1 MLYEPTNIIPSI
13 ITQTGTIASADPV
26 SVQWQVNGT
35 SPMSAFQIDVYLDN
49 ADSTFVH
56 STGVITAYPESGAN
70 NLLPFYG
77 KDRLG
82 EYVPFTY
89 TPTSTTWANWGLTD
103 GNNYKF
109 VITQFFSA
117 QVDTYSLN
125 VQSSIPSKESRVKYF
140 SYTKNGVTYYPTFTI
155 YNPFNEATGFNV
167 YFCDTL
173 KTGWVT
179 YGASDFTGAGGSV
192 MSGVTCVLN
201 TTEPEIGVDGVNAA
215 SDMGEGVL
223 ISSSGMGM
231 NYYQQQ
237 FIVQNAPSAI
247 ITRALPTLQ
256 IDSFG
261 TVSGS
266 TVTVDT
272 SVLDFSA
279 SYNQAQGDAVNS
291 VRWQMFNTNDMSTPI
306 DDTGIIYTPI
316 LSYEYNGLF
325 NGQSYVVSCTVTSI
339 NGQSVTYSQ
348 QFNVDYEAQEYV
360 GEVSVQYVCAEDSA
374 IVSWEPGMAIPG
386 VVTPAEGSTI
396 VDNTLELDR
405 GATLTWSQQI
415 TEEGETQDLNIS
427 APWTAVWRGVSLPQ
441 TSTTL
446 YGNFDSSLPS
456 GKVNTMVFSPDNEYL
471 FIGGTFEGYGRV
483 YKVNSS
489 TSYTYVGDILKNGQ
503 PLDGAINSI
512 SVSAT
517 LSDLTYHIAVGG
529 EFTGGA
535 YISTFS
541 DGVFSGT
548 TEVDFGLTEGQSL
561 GSIYAV
567 AYNHQGTAL
576 CVCGYLTGGGGSG
589 IAALFEVSGLTLIT
603 RRYIT
608 NDAPFY
614 RVYCAAFS
622 PDDAVLII
630 GGYYRWALSNDEKVA
645 AFHIVYTDNG
655 RISTVYY
662 QDYGGLVTAL
672 YTTCYTLWFESNTRC
687 WAGGSF
693 GIVALTI
700 NTASTSRMITSAAY
714 VLSGADARCFSGSA
728 NGACIA
734 TACEGGANMYLVCGN
749 FSKLPDYTVATGGF
763 GYTPSFN
770 CYSVAF
776 FPTNSS
782 FCLIG
787 GSGGVQIVT
796 FTYPS
801 QTPIMT
807 INGGAEN
814 EIVVGRD
821 YNSLYLQ
828 INDEIVQYALLPY
841 GANNYGVFGYTV
853 TVSPTRF
860 CVYSYRLNSDNEET
874 SSSAEIEYDIPQSNI
889 SEVQLQGEQK
899 CEYFAVVSGDR
910 AVSNSDTD
918 YESSAYKI
926 SWTATG
932 YDTQML
938 ADFVYGVG
946 AGTSTGGSNGYR
958 IYRVEADGTEL
969 TEVVTLS
976 ADRAIPSI
984 RDFGIKS
991 NTQYTYVLFV
1001 YDNNNNFM
1009 GQVTTQSIKCQ
1020 FKKYSLLA
1028 TEYSELDRCY
1038 HVVKEYLFSCSLT
1051 DEALSNNSNKSYA
1064 QNFTPYPTVFRST
1077 ANYASGTLQALIG
1090 FVDKNT
1096 YRYWDDTALMA
1107 ELNGLSTTD
1116 YTLFLR
1122 DMKGHIWMVDVG
1134 TVQQTV
1140 KYGTREMQVTISLP
1154 WTEIG
1159 NAEDVSIIQTPEDEG
1174 WNYDAQVLDVKLDVN
1189 MDTGALEV
1197 VYPFPYNGTAFY
1209 LVGVTPQGVVSA
1221 VQPLPATA
1229 CSPTDG
1235 QLKAVIRHK

>member
-1 MLYEPTNIIPSI
+1 MLYEPTNIIPSVA
-13 ITQTGTIASADPV
+13 TQTGTIASSENV
-26 SVQWQVNGT
+26 NIQWQVNGN
-35 SPMSAFQIDVYLDN
+35 SAMTMFQIDVYTD
-49 ADSTFVH
+49 DSASELVH
-56 STGVITAYPESGAN
+56 TTGTINTYPESGT

-82 EYVPFTY
+82 NYVQFTY
-89 TPTSTTWANWGLTD
+89 APENTTWASWGLTD

-125 VQSSIPSKESRVKYF
+125 VKPGIDSKESQVKYF
-140 SYTKNGVTYYPTFTI
+140 SYTKDGVTYYPTFTI
-155 YNPFNEATGFNV
+155 YNPFNERTLFYL

-179 YGASDFTGAGGSV
+179 YGASVITDNGSSV
-192 MSGVTCVLN
+192 MPGVTCVLN
-201 TTEPEIGVDGVNAA
+201 TTKPQVGENGVGAA
-215 SDMGEGVL
+215 SDMGEAVL
-223 ISSSGMGM
+223 ISSVGIGK

-266 TVTVDT
+266 TVTADT
-272 SVLDFSA
+272 SVLEFSA
-279 SYNQAQGDAVNS
+279 TYNQAQGDAVNS
-291 VRWQMFNTNDMSTPI
+291 VRWQMFNADDLSTPI

-325 NGQSYVVSCTVTSI
+325 NGQSYVVSCTVTTI
-339 NGQSVTYSQ
+339 NGQTVTYSQ
-348 QFNVDYEAQEYV
+348 QFNVDYDAQEYA

-386 VVTPAEGSTI
+386 VVTPAEGSSI
-396 VDNTLELDR
+396 VDNTLELDSD
-405 GATLTWSQQI
+405 ATLTWSQQI
-415 TEEGETQDLNIS
+415 SEEGETQDLNIA

-441 TSTTL
+441 TSTRL
-446 YGNFDSSLPS
+446 YGTFDSSLPS
-456 GKVNTMVFSPDNEYL
+456 GTVNAIVFSPDHEYL

-483 YKVNSS
+483 YKVNSPI
-489 TSYTYVGDILKNGQ
+489 SYTYVGDILKNGQ

-517 LSDLTYHIAVGG
+517 LITLNYKVAVGG

-535 YISTFS
+535 FVGSFGNGKFDSTK
-541 DGVFSGT
+541 
-548 TEVDFGLTEGQSL
+548 EVDFGFTEDQTL
-561 GSIYAV
+561 GAVYAV
-567 AYNHQGTAL
+567 AYNHQGTVL
-576 CVCGYLTGGGGSG
+576 CVCGYLTGNSG
-589 IAALFEVSGLTLIT
+589 FAALFEGPYLEN
-603 RRYIT
+603 RRYVS
-608 NDAPFY
+608 NDTPFY

-655 RISTVYY
+655 SISTVYY
-662 QDYGGLVTAL
+662 QDYGGLVFEL
-672 YTTCYTLWFESNTRC
+672 HNTCYTVWFESNTRC

-693 GIVALTI
+693 GVVALTI
-700 NTASTSRMITSAAY
+700 DTTSTSRMITSTDE
-714 VLSGADARCFSGSA
+714 VLRGIDSRCFSGSA

-734 TACEGGANMYLVCGN
+734 TACEGDANMYLVCGN
-749 FSKLPDYTVATGGF
+749 FSKLPDYTTATGGF

-770 CYSVAF
+770 CYSIAF
-776 FPTNSS
+776 HPINSN

-787 GSGGVQIVT
+787 GSGGVQIIM
-796 FTYPS
+796 FTYSS

-807 INGGAEN
+807 INEGKEN

-821 YNSLYLQ
+821 YNSFYLQ
-828 INDEIVQYALLPY
+828 VNDEIVQYALLPY
-841 GANNYGVFGYTV
+841 GADGYGAFGYTV
-853 TVSPTRF
+853 TVSATHF
-860 CVYSYRLNSDNEET
+860 CVYSYKMDSDDEET
-874 SSSAEIEYDIPQSNI
+874 SSSTEIEYDIPQSNI

-899 CEYFAVVSGDR
+899 CEYFAVISGDR
-910 AVSNSDTD
+910 AVSNSDTN
-918 YESSAYKI
+918 YESSSYKI
-926 SWTATG
+926 SWTATD

-938 ADFVYGVG
+938 ADFIYGVG

-958 IYRVEADGTEL
+958 IYRVESDSKEL

-1064 QNFTPYPTVFRST
+1064 QNFTPYPTVFKST

-1122 DMKGHIWMVDVG
+1122 DMKGHIWMIDVG

-1189 MDTGALEV
+1189 VDTGTLEV

-1229 CSPTDG
+1229 SSPTDG

>member
-1 MLYEPTNIIPSI
+1 MLYEPTNIIPSVA
-13 ITQTGTIASADPV
+13 TQTGTIASSENV
-26 SVQWQVNGT
+26 NIQWQVNGN
-35 SPMSAFQIDVYLDN
+35 SAMTMFQIDVYTD
-49 ADSTFVH
+49 DSASDLVH
-56 STGVITAYPESGAN
+56 TTGTINTYPESGT

-82 EYVPFTY
+82 NYVQFTY
-89 TPTSTTWANWGLTD
+89 APKNTTWASWGLTD

-117 QVDTYSLN
+117 QIDVYSLN
-125 VQSSIPSKESRVKYF
+125 VSVNVQSKNSDVSYF

-155 YNPFNEATGFNV
+155 YNPFNETMKFQFYFN
-167 YFCDTL
+167 DTL

-179 YGASDFTGAGGSV
+179 YGNDAIFTGEGSSV
-192 MSGVTCVLN
+192 MSGATCVLN
-201 TTEPEIGVDGVNAA
+201 TTEPQVGENGIGAA
-215 SDMGEGVL
+215 SNLGEAVL
-223 ISSSGMGM
+223 ISDKGMGM
-231 NYYQQQ
+231 RYYQQQ
-237 FIVQNAPSAI
+237 FIVQNTPSAI
-247 ITRALPTLQ
+247 ISRTSPTLQ

-266 TVTVDT
+266 TVTVNT

-279 SYNQAQGDAVNS
+279 SYAQAQGDAVNS
-291 VRWQMFNTNDMSTPI
+291 VRWQMFNAEDLSMPI
-306 DDTGIIYTPI
+306 DDTGLIYTPI

-325 NGQSYVVSCTVTSI
+325 NGQSYVVSCTVTTI

-348 QFNVDYEAQEYV
+348 QFNVDYDAQEYA
-360 GEVSVQYVCAEDSA
+360 GEVNVQYVCSEDSA

-386 VVTPAEGSTI
+386 VVAPAEGSTI
-396 VDNTLELDR
+396 VDNTIELDT

-415 TEEGETQDLNIS
+415 SEEGETQNLNVD
-427 APWTAVWRGVSLPQ
+427 APWTAVWRGVKLPQ
-441 TSTTL
+441 ISTSL
-446 YGNFDSSLPS
+446 YGNLDSSFPS
-456 GKVNTMVFSPDNEYL
+456 GTVNTMVFSPDNKYL
-471 FIGGTFEGYGRV
+471 FIGGTFEGYGRI
-483 YKVNSS
+483 YKVNNSL
-489 TSYTYVGDILKNGQ
+489 SYTYIGNILKNEQ

-512 SVSAT
+512 SVTRHSNG
-517 LSDLTYHIAVGG
+517 SCDIAVGG
-529 EFTGGA
+529 AFTGGA
-535 YISTFS
+535 FTAIITNNGSLALTK
-541 DGVFSGT
+541 
-548 TEVDFGLTEGQSL
+548 EVDFGLTDDQSL
-561 GSIYAV
+561 GEICAV
-567 AYNHQGTAL
+567 EYNHQGTAL
-576 CVCGYLTGGGGSG
+576 CICGYLTGNTG
-589 IAALFEVSGLTLIT
+589 IAVLFDVIGTLKN
-603 RRYIT
+603 RRYLS
-608 NDAPFY
+608 NDTPFY

-630 GGYYRWALSNDEKVA
+630 GGYYLWALSRDEKVA
-645 AFHIVYTDNG
+645 AFHIVYKGDGT
-655 RISTVYY
+655 ISNIYY

-672 YTTCYTLWFESNTRC
+672 YTTCYTLYFESNTRC

-693 GIVALTI
+693 GIVALSIDT
-700 NTASTSRMITSAAY
+700 TSTSRMITSDKY
-714 VLSGADARCFSGSA
+714 VLSGADIRGFSGSL

-734 TACEGGANMYLVCGN
+734 AASEGGTNMYLVCGN
-749 FSKLPDYTVATGGF
+749 FSKLPDYSVATGGF
-763 GYTPSFN
+763 GFTPANN
-770 CYSVAF
+770 CYSIAF
-776 FPTNSS
+776 YPTSNIT
-782 FCLIG
+782 CLIG
-787 GSGGVQIVT
+787 GSGGVQILT
-796 FTYPS
+796 FRYPS
-801 QTPIMT
+801 QTPIIT
-807 INGGAEN
+807 INEGKEN

-828 INDEIVQYALLPY
+828 INDEIVQYAALPY
-841 GANNYGVFGYTV
+841 GTDNFGAFGYTV
-853 TVSPTRF
+853 TISATHF
-860 CVYSYRLNSDNEET
+860 CVYWYRLDDNNEEI
-874 SSSAEIEYDIPQSNI
+874 SDSVEIEYDIPQSNI

-910 AVSNSDTD
+910 AVSNSDTN
-918 YESSAYKI
+918 YESSTYKI

-938 ADFVYGVG
+938 ADFIYGVG
-946 AGTSTGGSNGYR
+946 AGTSTSGSNGYR
-958 IYRVEADGTEL
+958 IYRVESNTTEL

-1064 QNFTPYPTVFRST
+1064 QNFTPYPTVFKST

-1122 DMKGHIWMVDVG
+1122 DMKGHIWMIDVG

-1174 WNYDAQVLDVKLDVN
+1174 WDYDAQVLDVKLDVN
-1189 MDTGALEV
+1189 VDTGTLEV

-1229 CSPTDG
+1229 SNPTDG